1 MNRLS
6 GWRPS
11 LWATLAMLLVP
22 ALAAPVMMAVPAAA
36 QEEFPPPSGGKA
48 PLVVVLSGATGSGN
62 YRVIAGRIA
71 ALGYDVALFDSN
83 TFLKSRQAGAV
94 SLTAKEAI
102 ASARRLPNALPGKIG
117 VVGFSQGG
125 GMALGFAAQWSEE
138 VAVVAAWYPVT
149 DTFKDPAAFAGRLAV
164 PVVMFAGTADEYKF
178 CCMIGRA
185 RELAAAARAA
195 GKPFDLTTY
204 PGVRHGFT
212 IAGTDYSAPATDDA
226 LAKTAAALK
235 QYLGR

>member
-6 GWRPS
+6 GLSVS
-11 LWATLAMLLVP
+11 LMAALAMLLVA
-22 ALAAPVMMAVPAAA
+22 ALAAGPASA

-48 PLVVVLSGATGSGN
+48 PLVVVFSGATGSGN

-83 TFLKSRQAGAV
+83 TLTPSREVSAV
-94 SLTAKEAI
+94 SAAVKEAI
-102 ASARRLPNALPGKIG
+102 AKARRLPNALPGKVG
-117 VVGFSQGG
+117 VVGFSKGG
-125 GMALGFAAQWSEE
+125 GLALGLTSMWSDE
-138 VAVVAAWYPVT
+138 VAVVAAWYPET
-149 DTFKDPAAFAGRLAV
+149 SPFKDAAAFAGRLRV

-178 CCMIGRA
+178 CCMIDKA
-185 RELAAAARAA
+185 RELAAAAKAA
-195 GKPFDLTTY
+195 NRPFELTAY
-204 PGVRHGFT
+204 PGVRHGFSF
-212 IAGTDYSAPATDDA
+212 ASSEYNAPATDDA